1 MVSTA
6 LAAPAV
12 EEAAHLQNTEG
23 TGDLETAAAHLP
35 LYGSLGY
42 GDHGLG
48 GYGGIGGYGG
58 YGAGYGGHG
67 LGYGRYG
74 HGNSAAY
81 ANGYGNNYGNHAY
94 TSLNKVVSHGSHG
107 KAGGYSNGGHG
118 AGSYG
123 VALGY

>member
-1 MVSTA
+1 MVSA
-6 LAAPAV
+6 AMAAPAV
-12 EEAAHLQNTEG
+12 EEAADLQKTEG
-23 TGDLETAAAHLP
+23 TGDLDTAAAHLP

-42 GDHGLG
+42 GEHGLG
-48 GYGGIGGYGG
+48 GYGGIG
-58 YGAGYGGHG
+58 
-67 LGYGRYG
+67 GYGRYG

-107 KAGGYSNGGHG
+107 NAGGYANGGHG

-123 VALGY
+123 VGSGY